1 MPLFEFL
8 EDYRY
13 TFAQTKIIQ
22 ASMRKVYLL
31 VLFMMC
37 IAASFPVYAKMLSTT
52 CVEVI
57 TPVTMHKTNE
67 DSSLNHKVPKRDPF
81 ELSCYLVGNANTIFL
96 SANKVVSVE
105 VEIENLTTGD
115 YASYYDQISTTTL
128 LLPLS
133 GTSYY
138 RISVTLSDGVNFYGE
153 FDL

>member
-37 IAASFPVYAKMLSTT
+37 IAASFPVYAKMLSTS

-96 SANKVVSVE
+96 SANKSVLA
-105 VEIENLTTGD
+105 EIEVKNFTTGD
-115 YASYYDQISTTTL
+115 YASYYDQISTASL
-128 LLPLS
+128 SLPVYGS
-133 GTSYY
+133 GNYM
-138 RISVTLSDGVNFYGE
+138 ILVTLSNGVSYYGE
-153 FDL
+153 FEL

>member
-1 MPLFEFL
+1 
-8 EDYRY
+8 
-13 TFAQTKIIQ
+13 
-22 ASMRKVYLL
+22 MRKVYLL

-105 VEIENLTTGD
+105 VEIENL
-115 YASYYDQISTTTL
+115 QLEIML
-128 LLPLS
+128 
-133 GTSYY
+133 
-138 RISVTLSDGVNFYGE
+138 RIMIRSLQRHFFCLFPEPVTIAFR
-153 FDL
+153 